1 MNEVMRQLEIQ
12 FFWPLTEQI
21 PLELDYANCEK
32 PKYTMSGT
40 TGIIIGTNG
49 PYFLTAGATSTGALH
64 VDGKVSMDADKMT
77 FRTSKKPNIIRRA
90 LFSVMGI
97 KLENSV

>member
-1 MNEVMRQLEIQ
+1 MHQVEIQ
-12 FFWPLTEQI
+12 FFWSLTEQM

-32 PKYTMSGT
+32 PKLYSDTGT
-40 TGIIIGTNG
+40 IISTNG
-49 PYFLTAGATSTGALH
+49 PYVLSTGTTSTYALH

>member
-1 MNEVMRQLEIQ
+1 MHQLEIN
-12 FFWPLTEQI
+12 FFWPLTEQV

-32 PKYTMSGT
+32 PKLYSD

-49 PYFLTAGATSTGALH
+49 PYVLTTGTTSTYALH

-77 FRTSKKPNIIRRA
+77 FRTSKKPNIFRRM
-90 LFSVMGI
+90 LFNVLGI
-97 KLENSV
+97 KLEKK